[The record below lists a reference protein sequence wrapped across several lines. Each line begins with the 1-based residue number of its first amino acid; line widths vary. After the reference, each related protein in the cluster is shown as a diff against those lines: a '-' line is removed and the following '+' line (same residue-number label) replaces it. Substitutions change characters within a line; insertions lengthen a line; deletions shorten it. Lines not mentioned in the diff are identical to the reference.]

1 MLRRPSMAP
10 DERRYRA
17 EEALTLGAQTPT
29 IVGVSRSRTLRVA
42 GRKMNMSSEYVLP
55 HSASAD
61 QKRAERLEI
70 AQRLYKALVRQDPQ
84 PSDYSVRQQRSGRG
98 SPRSA
103 A

>member
-17 EEALTLGAQTPT
+17 EEALTLAAQTPT
-29 IVGVSRSRTLRVA
+29 IVG
-42 GRKMNMSSEYVLP
+42 GP
-55 HSASAD
+55 D
-61 QKRAERLEI
+61 LEHCEWR
-70 AQRLYKALVRQDPQ
+70 RLYKALVRQDPQ
-84 PSDYSVRQQRSGRG
+84 PSDHSVRQQRSGRG

>member
-55 HSASAD
+55 HSASD

-70 AQRLYKALVRQDPQ
+70 ARRLYKALVRQDPQ
-84 PSDYSVRQQRSGRG
+84 PSDYSVRQQRSGGG